1 MTLPKILIFG
11 QPFHRHSGG
20 GITLSNLFEG
30 WDKDKIAVACTGHM
44 LTNVETDI
52 CEKYYQL
59 GNKDHRWVFP
69 FNKFQYN
76 FPSGVLTV
84 KPAEF
89 KNTPMQKISV
99 RKKLV
104 DKIFFPVL
112 KFIGVYYK
120 LSSIK
125 LSNEFK
131 EWLSHY
137 NPDVLYAQVSDRDAI
152 VFVQKLH
159 AFLKKPM
166 IIHVMDDWPST
177 ISSSGPFK
185 RYWRKKIDYEFR
197 DLVNKSSFL
206 FTISDRMASEYKKRY
221 NKDCITFHNP
231 INLEFWEKYQK
242 NIYDLNKSPSL
253 LYAGRIGIAIEESL
267 KTIAESIAIINKELD
282 ISMKFVL
289 QTQEMLP
296 WLNKY
301 SFVIHQPFV
310 KYNELPKKFSEVDFL
325 ILPYDFSDDSI
336 TFIKYS
342 MPTKAPEYMI
352 CGTPILVFAPAET
365 AIVDYATK
373 FNWAKVITKNSS
385 SELATSIK
393 SLIISKGERETLA
406 FNAKNLAKKN
416 HDSKVVVDHFR
427 QRICSLT
434 NENYFSNNI

>member
-1 MTLPKILIFG
+1 
-11 QPFHRHSGG
+11 
-20 GITLSNLFEG
+20 
-30 WDKDKIAVACTGHM
+30 
-44 LTNVETDI
+44 
-52 CEKYYQL
+52 
-59 GNKDHRWVFP
+59 
-69 FNKFQYN
+69 
-76 FPSGVLTV
+76 
-84 KPAEF
+84 
-89 KNTPMQKISV
+89 
-99 RKKLV
+99 
-104 DKIFFPVL
+104 
-112 KFIGVYYK
+112 
-120 LSSIK
+120 
-125 LSNEFK
+125 
-131 EWLSHY
+131 
-137 NPDVLYAQVSDRDAI
+137 
-152 VFVQKLH
+152 
-159 AFLKKPM
+159 
-166 IIHVMDDWPST
+166 
-177 ISSSGPFK
+177 
-185 RYWRKKIDYEFR
+185 
-197 DLVNKSSFL
+197 
-206 FTISDRMASEYKKRY
+206 
-221 NKDCITFHNP
+221 
-231 INLEFWEKYQK
+231 
-242 NIYDLNKSPSL
+242 
-253 LYAGRIGIAIEESL
+253 
-267 KTIAESIAIINKELD
+267 
-282 ISMKFVL
+282 MKFVL